1 LKGVAKEKILCTMSN
16 LRQIKQENQLSE
28 TAVPLDRLTKIYRKI
43 KAEIDTMTQEY
54 DTKLETLKAQQDEI
68 KFAIK
73 DQMKALGV
81 TTVKTPFGTV
91 SMRTSTRYSTQDWA
105 SFKEFILEHS
115 VVDLLEKRIAQGN
128 MRTFLEENPGVVP
141 PGLNSVSEFQ
151 VVVTKPT

>member
-1 LKGVAKEKILCTMSN
+1 M
-16 LRQIKQENQLSE
+16 SE

-43 KAEIDTMTQEY
+43 KTEIDTMTQEY
-54 DTKLETLKAQQDEI
+54 DTKLEELKAQQDEI

-81 TTVKTPFGTV
+81 STVKTPFGTV

-151 VVVTKPT
+151 VVITKPTN